1 MLKSIRKNRYIR
13 ATLIAVTIG
22 FVGCGNQ
29 ATSTSLTQTTTRVN
43 TNLPRVVATTSILC
57 DLTRQIAKTTINL
70 TCLIPPGTDPH
81 VYQPKPEDRQALE
94 QADLIL
100 YNGYNLEPRLIK
112 QIKAIK
118 SNAPKIAVAPLAV
131 PKPQKFREDSNI
143 VTDPH
148 IWHNAKYTI
157 RMVEVIS
164 SKLGKV
170 EPSNA
175 RTYSS
180 NQRKLTNE
188 LTQLDR
194 WIKSRISS
202 IPNNKRTVVTTH
214 NALGYYTNAY
224 GLSLAGTLEGIST
237 NDRPTS
243 TQVKNLAKNIE
254 RAKVPTIFA
263 ETDINSNVIQSVARE
278 ATVRV
283 SERGLYAD
291 GLGKPGSDGETYQN
305 MMVAN
310 TRTLVE
316 GLGGTYLIFEP
327 KASQ

>member
-1 MLKSIRKNRYIR
+1 MSKLVLKDNSIR
-13 ATLIAVTIG
+13 ATLIALTIG

-43 TNLPRVVATTSILC
+43 TNLPRVVATTSIIC
-57 DLTRQIAKTTINL
+57 DFARQIAKTTINL

-81 VYQPKPEDRQALE
+81 VYQPKPEDREALQQAN
-94 QADLIL
+94 LIL
-100 YNGYNLEPRLIK
+100 YNGYNLEPRLIR
-112 QIKAIK
+112 QIKTIK
-118 SNAPKIAVAPLAV
+118 SAAPKIAVAPLAV
-131 PKPQKFREDSNI
+131 PKPQKFRENGNI

-148 IWHNAKYTI
+148 IWHNAKYAI

-164 SKLGKV
+164 SNLGKL

-175 RTYSS
+175 KTYNS
-180 NQRKLTNE
+180 NQRKITRE
-188 LTQLDR
+188 LSQLDR
-194 WIKSRISS
+194 WIKARIAS
-202 IPNNKRTVVTTH
+202 IPNNKRTVVTSH
-214 NALGYYTNAY
+214 NALGYYTQAY
-224 GLSLAGTLEGIST
+224 GLSLIGTLEGIST
-237 NDRPTS
+237 NDRPTN

-263 ETDINSNVIQSVARE
+263 EADINSNVIQSVSKV
-278 ATVRV
+278 ATVKL
-283 SERGLYAD
+283 SERLLYAD
-291 GLGKPGSDGETYQN
+291 GLGSPGTEGETYQS